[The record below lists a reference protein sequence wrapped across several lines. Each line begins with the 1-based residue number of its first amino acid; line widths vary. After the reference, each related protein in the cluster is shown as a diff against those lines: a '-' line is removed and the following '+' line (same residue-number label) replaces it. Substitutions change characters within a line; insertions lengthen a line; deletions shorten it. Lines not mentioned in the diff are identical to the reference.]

1 MQIDVFADPICPWC
15 YIGKR
20 RLERAL
26 ARRNILHPDIRWR
39 VYRINPDMPE
49 DGVSRNDFLRSRFGG
64 VARARKLFDDIRKV
78 GESEGIAFDFD
89 AISRVPNTTQAHR
102 LIRFALDTPHID
114 TVVEA
119 LFRRYL
125 VEGGCIGR
133 VESLIDLAVEAGMD
147 RAAVT
152 QYMACD
158 FDDVRQQ
165 DNAARRLGVKDVP
178 FFIVNKQYA
187 LSGAQEPEA
196 FYPLFDIADPT
207 PARV

>member
-26 ARRNILHPDIRWR
+26 AHRNIEGARIRWR
-39 VYRINPDMPE
+39 VYQINPDMPACGMARK
-49 DGVSRNDFLRSRFGG
+49 DYLKSKFGG
-64 VARARKLFDDIRKV
+64 VDQAQKIFNAIARV
-78 GESEGIAFDFD
+78 GRSEGIDFAFER
-89 AISRVPNTTQAHR
+89 IGEVPNTTQAHR
-102 LIRFALDTPHID
+102 LIRFALDTPHLD
-114 TVVEA
+114 TLIET
-119 LFRRYL
+119 LFRHYL

-133 VESLIDLAVEAGMD
+133 IESLIELAVESGLD

-152 QYMACD
+152 RHMECNS
-158 FDDVRQQ
+158 DDIGQQ
-165 DNAARRLGVKDVP
+165 NRVAHRLGVQNAP

-196 FYPLFDIADPT
+196 FYPLFDIA
-207 PARV
+207 